1 VDTPLE
7 VCEQRDSKGLYKK
20 ARNGQL
26 PNMTG
31 IGSPYEIP
39 ETPSFVMATNRSTIE
54 EATAAL
60 VNKILDSECQQHPL

>member
-1 VDTPLE
+1 
-7 VCEQRDSKGLYKK
+7 
-20 ARNGQL
+20 
-26 PNMTG
+26 MTG